1 MMKTHDREGDPT
13 VEHCDEGALRE
24 TADRLL
30 ADGIDI
36 LRIGYSDL
44 IGTERGRDVLVDKLD
59 RTVGDGVAFCRSVY
73 GTSPMGDV
81 VDIAGGLS
89 AGLPDIVAFPDLA
102 TIRKVP
108 WEPGVA
114 HAIADVFNP
123 DGSRSEE
130 GPRNVL
136 KRVVDRFAE
145 LGMTPVVGPE
155 LEFYVLEPDESA
167 PNGFRRYGEAAG
179 NVYVSGLKGDPEN
192 TLLSSLRDLA
202 AYDIDVVAANHE
214 FSSGQFEINLWHSE
228 ALDAADRAF
237 RFKTAVQELS
247 RRRGK
252 MATFMA
258 KPFNDE
264 GGSGFHIHF
273 STVDAEG
280 RPIFDD
286 PAGEDGLSKVARSAI
301 AGVLAHAPAL
311 AAISN
316 PTINSYKRFGP
327 DTLAPWLVDWGLD
340 NRSAMVRIPPE
351 RGRASRMELRLGDAS
366 ANPYLAV
373 AGLLAAAYL
382 GIRDELVPPAKL
394 EGYGYDTSKADK
406 LPESLGA
413 AIDALEQDKDLT
425 DLLGPT
431 FVETFVAYKR
441 NELERFNHWVTDWE
455 FREYAYHL

>member
-1 MMKTHDREGDPT
+1 M
-13 VEHCDEGALRE
+13 EHIDENALRAAVQQFAE
-24 TADRLL
+24 
-30 ADGIDI
+30 DGIDVVR
-36 LRIGYSDL
+36 LGYSDL
-44 IGTERGRDVLVDKLD
+44 IGTERGRDILADRFD

-73 GTSPMGDV
+73 ATSPLGDV

-89 AGLPDIVAFPDLA
+89 AGLPDIVAVPDLA
-102 TIRKVP
+102 TVKPVP

-114 HAIADVFNP
+114 HVIADVYNP
-123 DGSRSEE
+123 DGTPSEE
-130 GPRNVL
+130 SPRQVL

-145 LGMTPVVGPE
+145 LGMRPVVGPE
-155 LEFYVLEPDESA
+155 LEFYVLEPDETKA
-167 PNGFRRYGEAAG
+167 NGWRRYGEATG

-192 TLLSSLRDLA
+192 TLLSSLRELA
-202 AYDIDVVAANHE
+202 AYGLDVVAANHE

-264 GGSGFHIHF
+264 GGSGFHVHF
-273 STVDAEG
+273 STLDAEG
-280 RPIFDD
+280 RPLFDD
-286 PAGEDGLSKVARSAI
+286 PASEDGLSTVARSAI
-301 AGVLAHAPAL
+301 AGILAHAPAL

-351 RGRASRMELRLGDAS
+351 RGRASRLELRLGDAS
-366 ANPYLAV
+366 ANPYLAI

-382 GIRDELVPPAKL
+382 GIRDGLTPPAKL
-394 EGYGYDTSKADK
+394 EGYGYDPAKADR
-406 LPESLGA
+406 LPADLGS
-413 AIDALEQDKDLT
+413 AIDALEEDKDLA
-425 DLLGPT
+425 DLLGPS
-431 FVETFVAYKR
+431 FVASFVAYKR
-441 NELERFNHWVTDWE
+441 NELERFSQFVTDWE